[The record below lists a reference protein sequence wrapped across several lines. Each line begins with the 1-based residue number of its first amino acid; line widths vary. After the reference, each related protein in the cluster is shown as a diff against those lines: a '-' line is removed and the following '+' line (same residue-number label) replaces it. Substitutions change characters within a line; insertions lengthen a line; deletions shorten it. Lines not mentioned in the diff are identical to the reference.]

1 VKALLLVAGA
11 FFASVA
17 FAAKVAAPL
26 PPPSQSLL
34 AVSDPFTSV
43 MAFNLADDRSGAA
56 ILRLVEME
64 GIDKTVTV
72 KLPFKVSRAVR
83 CNIIEEE
90 QGGPEEAH
98 DDMIALRLG
107 HHAIET
113 VKVYP

>member
-1 VKALLLVAGA
+1 MPRVRYACSDTFLSEMA
-11 FFASVA
+11 
-17 FAAKVAAPL
+17 AAKP
-26 PPPSQSLL
+26 
-34 AVSDPFTSV
+34 
-43 MAFNLADDRSGAA
+43 
-56 ILRLVEME
+56 RLVEME

-98 DDMIALRLG
+98 DDTIALRLG

>member
-1 VKALLLVAGA
+1 MPRVRYACSDTFLSEMA
-11 FFASVA
+11 
-17 FAAKVAAPL
+17 AAKP
-26 PPPSQSLL
+26 
-34 AVSDPFTSV
+34 
-43 MAFNLADDRSGAA
+43 
-56 ILRLVEME
+56 RLVEME
-64 GIDKTVTV
+64 GTDKTVTV

-98 DDMIALRLG
+98 DDTIALRLG

>member
-1 VKALLLVAGA
+1 MPRVRYACPDTFLSEMAAVK
-11 FFASVA
+11 
-17 FAAKVAAPL
+17 P
-26 PPPSQSLL
+26 
-34 AVSDPFTSV
+34 
-43 MAFNLADDRSGAA
+43 
-56 ILRLVEME
+56 RLGEME

-98 DDMIALRLG
+98 DDTIALRLG